1 MGIVLAK
8 ALIFVSKDAD
18 MAKADVPFLHII

>member
-8 ALIFVSKDAD
+8 ALIFVSIDAD
-18 MAKADVPFLHII
+18 MSKADIPFLHII